1 MNIGTA
7 TRRSGLIAAASA
19 IVLLAGCGSSDEPS
33 AQQPSSTPATSASGS
48 PSASGTVVTVTET
61 DFALALSQT
70 TFTPGTYTFV
80 AENNGNT
87 THALEIE
94 GPGIEE
100 QETNDLSPGDSGQL
114 TVELQAGTYELYCP
128 VDGHKDRGMKTEIT
142 VA

>member
-114 TVELQAGTYELYCP
+114 TVDLQAGTYELYCP